1 MLSHIKNDLQDSIED
16 ATDFS
21 HMYSMYVFNIQDMD
35 IENEILPLIKRE
47 STEAVKLQKRFERSR
62 KIARRKMNFGI

>member
-1 MLSHIKNDLQDSIED
+1 MLSHIKEDLQDSTADE
-16 ATDFS
+16 TKFS
-21 HMYSMYVFNIQDMD
+21 DMYSMYVFDIQDMD

-62 KIARRKMNFGI
+62 KIARRKMNFGL